1 MIRFINKNFEKIK
14 CIVHPFFFSFQF
26 LKNFFTN
33 NFWFKLNNT
42 RTIYNHIKCI
52 TNETYIISFHTSE
65 KILLLMASNGVW
77 FKLVKLESEEKSTDT
92 EYELRL
98 KKDNPYLNHTSFRLS
113 VAYKYLRFLNILL
126 YL

>member
-1 MIRFINKNFEKIK
+1 
-14 CIVHPFFFSFQF
+14 
-26 LKNFFTN
+26 
-33 NFWFKLNNT
+33 
-42 RTIYNHIKCI
+42 
-52 TNETYIISFHTSE
+52 
-65 KILLLMASNGVW
+65 MASNGVW